1 MAFSIDGV
9 IIDRI
14 QMGIAEDFSGN
25 VLYTLTQLADATIDV
40 TAESKEA
47 KDANG
52 TLIKTFYTGKSGT
65 FTANNAMLDFNIMA
79 ESTGSPKEVAT
90 SSNKLTM
97 PGVMSVKVGSATT
110 ATLKGVKS
118 DTVRVIG
125 IAGNGTMIKTYTKDS
140 AAAEGTF
147 SITGETLTLP
157 TDKTPA
163 QFVIKYDREVS
174 SGVKVS
180 NRADKFPKTIKLT
193 LKALAVDPCSPD
205 VVRSCLIVLP
215 SFQVSPETSISLQT
229 DAQLEY
235 KGNLQV
241 DYCNASGK
249 VLYEIYFAEDDVEE

>member
-1 MAFSIDGV
+1 MAFNIDGI

-25 VLYTLTQLADATIDV
+25 VLYTLTQLADATIEV

-79 ESTGSPKEVAT
+79 ESTGSAKEVA
-90 SSNKLTM
+90 SSSKKITM
-97 PGVMSVKVGSATT
+97 PGVKTVKPGTKT
-110 ATLKGVKS
+110 ITLKGVKA
-118 DTVRVIG
+118 DTVSVVG
-125 IAGNGTMIKTYTKDS
+125 IAGNGTLMKRYSKDTG
-140 AAAEGTF
+140 AEADKF

-157 TDKTPA
+157 TDTSCA
-163 QFVIKYDREVS
+163 EFVVKYDRDVD
-174 SGVKVS
+174 SGVKVA
-180 NRADKFPKTIKLT
+180 NRADEFPKTIKLT

-205 VVRSCLIVLP
+205 TVRSCLIVLP

-235 KGNLQV
+235 KGSLQV
-241 DYCNASGK
+241 DYCNAAG
-249 VLYEIYFAEDDVEE
+249 

>member
-1 MAFSIDGV
+1 MAFNIDGI

-25 VLYTLTQLADATIDV
+25 VLYTLTQLADATIEV

-79 ESTGSPKEVAT
+79 EATGTAKEVAT
-90 SSNKLTM
+90 SSKKITM
-97 PGVMSVKVGSATT
+97 PGIKSVKPGTKTV
-110 ATLKGVKS
+110 TLKGVKA
-118 DTVRVIG
+118 DTVSVVG
-125 IAGNGTMIKTYTKDS
+125 IAGNGTLIKKYTKDS
-140 AAAEGTF
+140 AANETTF
-147 SITGETLTLP
+147 SISGEVLTLP
-157 TDKTPA
+157 TDTNAPA
-163 QFVIKYDREVS
+163 EYVIKYDRDVE
-174 SGVKVS
+174 SGVKVA
-180 NRADKFPKTIKLT
+180 NRADEFPRTIKLT

-205 VVRSCLIVLP
+205 TVRSCLIVLP

-235 KGNLQV
+235 KGSLQV
-241 DYCNASGK
+241 DYCNAAG
-249 VLYEIYFAEDDVEE
+249 